1 MRHGTSRLA
10 ALVATVAL
18 VAAACAGGTGTS
30 APPASSGTGATA
42 GATGSGAKVPV
53 NIAVNPWVGYTAS
66 AAVVAHILEEKLGYT
81 VNLKD
86 LKEDVSWQGFE
97 SGEVDVI
104 LEDWGHPELEA
115 LYVTDKK
122 VAMDAGE
129 NGNVGI
135 IGWYV
140 PKFFADAHPEILQD
154 VKNLNNFAA
163 EFKTSESGDKGQ
175 FLGTDP
181 SYVQYDEALVK
192 NLGLNF
198 EVKFTGSETA
208 TVQAIQQAV
217 TQQKPLL
224 FYWWD
229 PHWLNSQ
236 VELTR
241 VPLPAYTE
249 GCDADKNAITCDYP
263 ETPLRKFMRTE
274 FNTTGGDAATLI
286 KNWTWTNAD
295 QNLVAD
301 MITNQDMTPEDAAKK
316 WVDEHESTWQAWL
329 P

>member
-1 MRHGTSRLA
+1 MRNRPARLA
-10 ALVATVAL
+10 ALAAVVAIA
-18 VAAACAGGTGTS
+18 AAACSGGGTGS
-30 APPASSGTGATA
+30 APPASTGTGATTPPAA
-42 GATGSGAKVPV
+42 GGTV

-66 AAVVAHILEEKLGYT
+66 AAVVAHVLKEKMGYT

-104 LEDWGHPELEA
+104 LEDWGHPELEK
-115 LYVTDKK
+115 LYVTDKG

-154 VKNLNNFAA
+154 VKNLNALA
-163 EFKTSESGDKGQ
+163 DEFKTSESGDKGQ

-198 EVKFTGSETA
+198 KVIFTGSETA

-249 GCDADKNAITCDYP
+249 GCDADPQAIACDYP
-263 ETPLRKFMRTE
+263 ETPLRKFIRTE
-274 FNTTGGDAATLI
+274 FNASGGDAVTLI
-286 KNWTWTNAD
+286 KNWKWTNAD

-316 WVDEHESTWQAWL
+316 WVDEHEAVWQAWL

>member
-1 MRHGTSRLA
+1 MRHGPARLA
-10 ALVATVAL
+10 AIVASVAL
-18 VAAACAGGTGTS
+18 VAAACSGSGTSS
-30 APPASSGTGATA
+30 APPASSGGGAGTNPPA
-42 GATGSGAKVPV
+42 AKGTV

-66 AAVVAHILEEKLGYT
+66 AAVVAYVLENELGYT

-97 SGEVDVI
+97 SGDVDVI
-104 LEDWGHPELEA
+104 LEDWGHPELEK

-122 VAMDAGE
+122 VAMDAGL
-129 NGNVGI
+129 NGNIGI

-140 PKFFADAHPEILQD
+140 PKFFADAHPDILQD
-154 VKNLNNFAA
+154 VKNLNNYAD

-181 SYVQYDEALVK
+181 SYVQYDEALVE

-198 EVKFTGSETA
+198 QVKFSGSETA
-208 TVQAIQQAV
+208 TVQSIQQAV
-217 TQQKPLL
+217 QQQKPLL

-249 GCDADKNAITCDYP
+249 GCDADPQAIACDYP

-274 FNTTGGDAATLI
+274 FNNTGGDAATLI

-316 WVDEHESTWQAWL
+316 WVDEHESVWQAWL

>member
-1 MRHGTSRLA
+1 MRHGPARLA
-10 ALVATVAL
+10 AVAAIVAL
-18 VAAACAGGTGTS
+18 VGAACSGGTGGS
-30 APPASSGTGATA
+30 AAPTTGGPGGTTPPAGGGT
-42 GATGSGAKVPV
+42 V

-66 AAVVAHILEEKLGYT
+66 AAVVAHVLEEKLGYT

-115 LYVTDKK
+115 LYVDEKK

-154 VKNLNNFAA
+154 VKNLNTYAD

-181 SYVQYDEALVK
+181 SYVQYDEALVE

-198 EVKFTGSETA
+198 EVIFTGSETA

-249 GCDADKNAITCDYP
+249 GCDADPQAIACDYP
-263 ETPLRKFMRTE
+263 ETPLRKFIRTE
-274 FNTTGGDAATLI
+274 FNDNGGDAATLI
-286 KNWTWTNAD
+286 KNWTWTNDD

-316 WVDEHESTWQAWL
+316 WVDEHQSTWEAWL
-329 P
+329 PS

>member
-1 MRHGTSRLA
+1 MRNGPARLA
-10 ALVATVAL
+10 AFAAIVAIA
-18 VAAACAGGTGTS
+18 AAACSGGGTGS
-30 APPASSGTGATA
+30 APPASTGTGATTPPAA
-42 GATGSGAKVPV
+42 GGTV

-66 AAVVAHILEEKLGYT
+66 AAVVAYVLEEKMGYT

-104 LEDWGHPELEA
+104 LEDWGHPELEK

-129 NGNVGI
+129 NGNIGI

-154 VKNLNNFAA
+154 VKNLNNYAA
-163 EFKTSESGDKGQ
+163 EFKTSESGDQGQ

-198 EVKFTGSETA
+198 KVIFTGSETA

-249 GCDADKNAITCDYP
+249 GCDADPQAIACDYP
-263 ETPLRKFMRTE
+263 ETPLRKFIRTE
-274 FNTTGGDAATLI
+274 FNDNGGDAATMI
-286 KNWTWTNAD
+286 KNWKWTNAD

-301 MITNQDMTPEDAAKK
+301 YITNQDMSPEEAAKK
-316 WVDEHESTWQAWL
+316 WVDENQAAWEAWV